1 MLYNFDNV
9 GHKYKK
15 LIKKIFEKAVEVTNN
30 DIPNIWL
37 TVSFVNRQRIRELNK
52 KYRNIDKVT
61 DVLSFPMLDI
71 VYPQTLNDYKN
82 EYAPDG
88 TLYIGDIVICK
99 KIAKWQAKLYGHSK
113 KREIGFLALHGF
125 LHILGYDHIKKED
138 EDIMFETSNK
148 ILEEVGLGREE

>member
-1 MLYNFDNV
+1 MYYNFDNV

-15 LIKKIFEKAVEVTNN
+15 LIKKIYQKAIEVTGN

-37 TVSFVNRQRIRELNK
+37 TVSFVKRQRIRELNK
-52 KYRNIDKVT
+52 KYRNIDKAT

-71 VYPQTLNDYKN
+71 VYPQTLNDYKS

-113 KREIGFLALHGF
+113 KREIGFLALHGL